1 MQRWRPMMATDSN
14 VRNPGFASAGM
25 TNIGNLPATARVP
38 GEKRSFANH
47 HALEAETSRNGRRAF
62 PTRSEASHKFI
73 SHPRRLAASAANQR
87 GGISPTA
94 MRWGSVEHFAL
105 G

>member
-1 MQRWRPMMATDSN
+1 MASPSN
-14 VRNPGFASAGM
+14 SNLANPGFAPAGEDKHWKFACES
-25 TNIGNLPATARVP
+25 GARVP

-47 HALEAETSRNGRRAF
+47 HGLEGESGRKGRRAF
-62 PTRSEASHKFI
+62 PTRSEASHKLI
-73 SHPRRLAASAANQR
+73 SHPRKLAARAVHRR